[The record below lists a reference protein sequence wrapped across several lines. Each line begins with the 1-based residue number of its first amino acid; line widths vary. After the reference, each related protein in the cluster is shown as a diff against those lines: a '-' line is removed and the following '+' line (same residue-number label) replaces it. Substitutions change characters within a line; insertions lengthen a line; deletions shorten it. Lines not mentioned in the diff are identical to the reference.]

1 MKAVEPA
8 VVEGTALEARPS
20 RSGHPVVQVFRERPS
35 AVLGLA
41 IVLFFVLIAIFGP
54 ALAPYSWTQPSGTV
68 FAPPSP
74 QHLLGTDGSGV
85 DVLSEMM
92 YGGRTSLIVGFAAAL
107 VAMLVGG
114 GIGLLAGYS
123 GGATDVGLMRV
134 TDYFLVIPDLVLMIV
149 IATVFGPSLSH
160 VILVIG
166 LLLWTTTARIVRAQ
180 VKSIRERVYVR
191 RARSL
196 GASHRRIVFEHILPQ
211 VAPLLIATTV
221 LTIAYA
227 IFDESA
233 LAFLGVGVPGVSW
246 GTMLEHAFE
255 RTAMTEG
262 AWWAFVPPGLAIGL
276 VVIGCYL
283 MGQAIEDA
291 LNPRLRVAHLSI
303 RTWRIRK
310 VARATI
316 EPVREPEP
324 DPDREE
330 AV

>member
-1 MKAVEPA
+1 MKTVEPA
-8 VVEGTALEARPS
+8 LAEGTPLVARPS
-20 RSGHPVVQVFRERPS
+20 SRGNAVFLALKEKPS
-35 AVLGLA
+35 AMVGLV
-41 IVLFFVLIAIFGP
+41 IVTLFIVIAVFGP
-54 ALAPYSWTQPSGTV
+54 ALAPYSATQQSGPVYAAPS
-68 FAPPSP
+68 A
-74 QHLLGTDGSGV
+74 QHWLGTDDSGV
-85 DVLSEMM
+85 DVLSELLT
-92 YGGRTSLIVGFAAAL
+92 GGRTSMIVGFAAAL

-114 GIGLLAGYS
+114 GIGLLAGYA
-123 GGATDVGLMRV
+123 GGTTDGVLMRI

-149 IATVFGPSLSH
+149 IATVFGASRLH

-166 LLLWTTTARIVRAQ
+166 LLLWTATARIVRSQ

-196 GASHRRIVFEHILPQ
+196 GSSHRRIVFQHVLPQ

-246 GTMLEHAFE
+246 GNMLEHAFE
-255 RTAMTEG
+255 RTAMTQG
-262 AWWAFVPPGLAIGL
+262 AWWAFMPPGLCIGF

-283 MGQAIEDA
+283 VGQAIEDA

-303 RTWRIRK
+303 KSWRFRGS
-310 VARATI
+310 
-316 EPVREPEP
+316 E
-324 DPDREE
+324 
-330 AV
+330 

>member
-1 MKAVEPA
+1 MKTVEPA
-8 VVEGTALEARPS
+8 LVEGTALEPRPS
-20 RSGHPVVQVFRERPS
+20 RGGNPLILVLRERRS
-35 AVLGLA
+35 AVLGLL
-41 IVLFFVLIAIFGP
+41 IVAFFVVLAIFGP
-54 ALAPYSWTQPSGTV
+54 SLAPYSWTQQSGPV
-68 FAPPSP
+68 YAPPST
-74 QHLLGTDGSGV
+74 QHWLGTDDSGV
-85 DVLSEMM
+85 DVLSELMF
-92 YGGRTSLIVGFAAAL
+92 GARTSLIVGFAAAL
-107 VAMLVGG
+107 VAMIVGG
-114 GIGLLAGYS
+114 GIGVLAGYA
-123 GGATDVGLMRV
+123 GGGTDVALMRT

-149 IATVFGPSLSH
+149 VATVFGPSLSH

-196 GASHRRIVFEHILPQ
+196 GASHRRIVVQHILPQ

-246 GTMLEHAFE
+246 GTMLEHAFA
-255 RTAMTEG
+255 RTAMTQG

-276 VVIGCYL
+276 VVVGCYL

-303 RTWRIRK
+303 HSWRF
-310 VARATI
+310 RAAAPI
-316 EPVREPEP
+316 GPEQAG
-324 DPDREE
+324 E
-330 AV
+330 ATP

>member
-8 VVEGTALEARPS
+8 IVEGTALEAQPS
-20 RSGHPVVQVFRERPS
+20 RGGNPVALVLRERKS
-35 AVLGLA
+35 ALLGLL
-41 IVLFFVLIAIFGP
+41 IVALFVVLAIFGP
-54 ALAPYSWTQPSGTV
+54 SLAPYSWTQQSGPV
-68 FAPPSP
+68 YAPPST
-74 QHLLGTDGSGV
+74 QHWLGTDDSGV
-85 DVLSEMM
+85 DVLSELMF
-92 YGGRTSLIVGFAAAL
+92 GARTSLIVGFAAAL
-107 VAMLVGG
+107 VAMIVGG
-114 GIGLLAGYS
+114 GIGVLAGYA
-123 GGATDVGLMRV
+123 GGGTDVALMRT

-149 IATVFGPSLSH
+149 VATVFGPSLSH

-196 GASHRRIVFEHILPQ
+196 GASHRRIVIQHILPQ

-246 GTMLEHAFE
+246 GTMLEHAFA
-255 RTAMTEG
+255 RTAMTQG
-262 AWWAFVPPGLAIGL
+262 AWWAFVPPGLSIGL
-276 VVIGCYL
+276 VVVGCYL

-303 RTWRIRK
+303 HSWRFRTP
-310 VARATI
+310 ATI
-316 EPVREPEP
+316 ATERAMDEVS
-324 DPDREE
+324 
-330 AV
+330 

>member
-8 VVEGTALEARPS
+8 IVEGTALEAQPS
-20 RSGHPVVQVFRERPS
+20 RGGNPVVLVLRERKS
-35 AVLGLA
+35 AVLGLLIVTFF
-41 IVLFFVLIAIFGP
+41 IVLAIFGP
-54 ALAPYSWTQPSGTV
+54 SLAPYSWTQQSGPVYEAPS
-68 FAPPSP
+68 S
-74 QHLLGTDGSGV
+74 QHWLGTDDSGV
-85 DVLSEMM
+85 DVLSELIF
-92 YGGRTSLIVGFAAAL
+92 GARTSLIVGFAAAL
-107 VAMLVGG
+107 VAMVVGG
-114 GIGLLAGYS
+114 GIGVLAGYA
-123 GGATDVGLMRV
+123 GGGTDVALMRT

-149 IATVFGPSLSH
+149 VATVFGPSLSH

-196 GASHRRIVFEHILPQ
+196 GAGHRRIVIQHILPQ

-255 RTAMTEG
+255 RTAMTQG
-262 AWWAFVPPGLAIGL
+262 AWWAFIPPGISIGL
-276 VVIGCYL
+276 VVVGCYL

-303 RTWRIRK
+303 HSWRFRRP
-310 VARATI
+310 AATATERA
-316 EPVREPEP
+316 
-324 DPDREE
+324 REE
-330 AV
+330 VS

>member
-1 MKAVEPA
+1 MKTFDPSIA
-8 VVEGTALEARPS
+8 EGTALEARPS
-20 RSGHPVVQVFRERPS
+20 KSGSPVLQVLKERRS
-35 AVLGLA
+35 ALLGL
-41 IVLFFVLIAIFGP
+41 F
-54 ALAPYSWTQPSGTV
+54 
-68 FAPPSP
+68 
-74 QHLLGTDGSGV
+74 
-85 DVLSEMM
+85 
-92 YGGRTSLIVGFAAAL
+92 IVGFF
-107 VAMLVGG
+107 VV
-114 GIGLLAGYS
+114 LA
-123 GGATDVGLMRV
+123 
-134 TDYFLVIPDLVLMIV
+134 I
-149 IATVFGPSLSH
+149 FGPSLSH

-196 GASHRRIVFEHILPQ
+196 GASHMRIVVQHILPQ

-246 GTMLEHAFE
+246 GTMLEHAFV
-255 RTAMTEG
+255 RTAMTQG
-262 AWWAFVPPGLAIGL
+262 AWWAFVPPGLSIGL

-303 RTWRIRK
+303 HSWRFRPP
-310 VARATI
+310 ATI
-316 EPVREPEP
+316 K
-324 DPDREE
+324 EE
-330 AV
+330 RTGAAAT

>member
-1 MKAVEPA
+1 MKTVEPA
-8 VVEGTALEARPS
+8 LVEGTPLVATPS
-20 RSGHPVVQVFRERPS
+20 RGGNAVVQAVKERPS
-35 AVLGLA
+35 ALAGL
-41 IVLFFVLIAIFGP
+41 IIVVLFIVAAVFAPV
-54 ALAPYSWTQPSGTV
+54 LAPYSWSEQSGPVYSSPSS
-68 FAPPSP
+68 A
-74 QHLLGTDGSGV
+74 HWLGTDDSGV
-85 DVLSEMM
+85 DLLSELL

-107 VAMLVGG
+107 VAMIVGG
-114 GIGLLAGYS
+114 GVGIVAGYY
-123 GGATDVGLMRV
+123 GGGTDTALMRV

-166 LLLWTTTARIVRAQ
+166 LLLWTSTARIVRSQ
-180 VKSIRERVYVR
+180 VKSIRERVYVK

-196 GASHRRIVFEHILPQ
+196 GASHPRIVFQHILPQ

-255 RTAMTEG
+255 RTAMTVG
-262 AWWAFVPPGLAIGL
+262 AWWAFVPPGVAIGL

-283 MGQAIEDA
+283 MGRAIEDA

-303 RTWRIRK
+303 RSWRFRSQQAG
-310 VARATI
+310 ARERAK
-316 EPVREPEP
+316 
-324 DPDREE
+324 DD
-330 AV
+330 AA

>member
-1 MKAVEPA
+1 MKSVEPA
-8 VVEGTALEARPS
+8 LAEGTALEARPS
-20 RSGHPVVQVFRERPS
+20 SGGNEIVRVLKERRS
-35 AVLGLA
+35 ALAGLV
-41 IVLFFVLIAIFGP
+41 IVGFFVAMAVFGP
-54 ALAPYSWTQPSGTV
+54 ALAPYSWTQQSGPV
-68 FAPPSP
+68 YAPPSSE
-74 QHLLGTDGSGV
+74 HWLGTDDSGV
-85 DVLSEMM
+85 DVLSEML
-92 YGGRTSLIVGFAAAL
+92 YGGRTSLIVGFAAAF
-107 VAMLVGG
+107 VAMIVGG
-114 GIGLLAGYS
+114 GIGIVAGYT
-123 GGATDVGLMRV
+123 GGGTDNALMRT

-149 IATVFGPSLSH
+149 VATVFGPSLSH

-166 LLLWTTTARIVRAQ
+166 LLLWTSTARIVRSQ

-196 GASHRRIVFEHILPQ
+196 GASHGRIVTQHILPQ

-246 GTMLEHAFE
+246 GTMLERAFE
-255 RTAMTEG
+255 RTAMTQG
-262 AWWAFVPPGLAIGL
+262 AWWAFVPPGLAIGF

-303 RTWRIRK
+303 KNWRFRAPSN
-310 VARATI
+310 VARDDAS
-316 EPVREPEP
+316 
-324 DPDREE
+324 
-330 AV
+330 

>member
-1 MKAVEPA
+1 MKTVEPA
-8 VVEGTALEARPS
+8 LAEGTALEARPS
-20 RSGHPVVQVFRERPS
+20 SGGSPVVQVLKERRS
-35 AVLGLA
+35 ALAGLLIVTVFVALAVLA
-41 IVLFFVLIAIFGP
+41 PV
-54 ALAPYSWTQPSGTV
+54 LAPYSWTQQSGPV
-68 FAPPSP
+68 YAPPST
-74 QHLLGTDGSGV
+74 QHWLGTDDSGV
-85 DVLSEMM
+85 DVLSELL
-92 YGGRTSLIVGFAAAL
+92 YGGRTSLIVGFAAAF
-107 VAMLVGG
+107 VAMIVGG
-114 GIGLLAGYS
+114 GIGIVAGYT
-123 GGATDVGLMRV
+123 GGATDGALMRT

-149 IATVFGPSLSH
+149 VATVFGPSLSH

-166 LLLWTTTARIVRAQ
+166 LLLWTSTARIVRSQ

-196 GASHRRIVFEHILPQ
+196 GASHRRIVAQHILPQ

-246 GTMLEHAFE
+246 GTMLERAFD
-255 RTAMTEG
+255 RTAMTQG

-303 RTWRIRK
+303 KTWRFRPTRNTTED
-310 VARATI
+310 VSA
-316 EPVREPEP
+316 
-324 DPDREE
+324 
-330 AV
+330 

>member
-8 VVEGTALEARPS
+8 IVEGTALEAKPS
-20 RSGHPVVQVFRERPS
+20 RGGNPVVLVLRERKS
-35 AVLGLA
+35 AVLGLL
-41 IVLFFVLIAIFGP
+41 IVTFFVVLAVFGP
-54 ALAPYSWTQPSGTV
+54 SLAPYSWTQQSGPV
-68 FAPPSP
+68 YAPPST
-74 QHLLGTDGSGV
+74 QHWLGTDDSGV
-85 DVLSEMM
+85 DVLSELMF
-92 YGGRTSLIVGFAAAL
+92 GARTSLIVGFAAAL
-107 VAMLVGG
+107 VAMIVGG
-114 GIGLLAGYS
+114 GIGVLAGYA
-123 GGATDVGLMRV
+123 GGGTDVALMRT

-149 IATVFGPSLSH
+149 VATVFGPSLSH

-196 GASHRRIVFEHILPQ
+196 GASHRRIVAQHILPQ

-246 GTMLEHAFE
+246 GTMLEHAFA
-255 RTAMTEG
+255 RTAMTQG
-262 AWWAFVPPGLAIGL
+262 AWWAFVPPGISIGL
-276 VVIGCYL
+276 VVVGCYL

-303 RTWRIRK
+303 HSWRFRTPTTI
-310 VARATI
+310 ATERAMD
-316 EPVREPEP
+316 EVS
-324 DPDREE
+324 
-330 AV
+330 

>member
-1 MKAVEPA
+1 MKPVEPA
-8 VVEGTALEARPS
+8 VLEGTSLEVKPARGGS
-20 RSGHPVVQVFRERPS
+20 PVVRVLRERKS
-35 AVLGLA
+35 ALLGFF
-41 IVLFFVLIAIFGP
+41 IVAFFVVVAVFGP
-54 ALAPYSWTQPSGTV
+54 SFAPHSWTQQSGPV
-68 FAPPSP
+68 YAPPST
-74 QHLLGTDGSGV
+74 QHWLGTDGSGV
-85 DVLSEMM
+85 DVLSEMI

-107 VAMLVGG
+107 VAMIVGG
-114 GIGLLAGYS
+114 GVGLLAGYR
-123 GGATDVGLMRV
+123 GGGTDVGLMRM

-149 IATVFGPSLSH
+149 IATVFGSSLSH

-180 VKSIRERVYVR
+180 VKSVRERVYVR

-196 GASHRRIVFEHILPQ
+196 GASHRRIVFQHILPQ

-255 RTAMTEG
+255 RTAMTRG

-291 LNPRLRVAHLSI
+291 LNPRLRVANLSI
-303 RTWRIRK
+303 RTWRVHSPRMA
-310 VARATI
+310 V
-316 EPVREPEP
+316 
-324 DPDREE
+324 EE
-330 AV
+330 LAEDGTD

>member
-1 MKAVEPA
+1 MKTFDPA
-8 VVEGTALEARPS
+8 LAEDTALEARPS
-20 RSGHPVVQVFRERPS
+20 KGGSPVLQVLRERRS
-35 AVLGLA
+35 ALLGLF
-41 IVLFFVLIAIFGP
+41 IVGFFVAMAVFGP
-54 ALAPYSWTQPSGTV
+54 ALAPYSPTRQSGPV
-68 FAPPSP
+68 YAPPSA
-74 QHLLGTDGSGV
+74 QHWLGTDDSGV
-85 DVLSEMM
+85 DVLSELM
-92 YGGRTSLIVGFAAAL
+92 YGGRTSMIVGFAAAL

-114 GIGLLAGYS
+114 GIGLLAGYR
-123 GGATDVGLMRV
+123 GGGTDVALMRI

-149 IATVFGPSLSH
+149 VATVFGPSLSH

-180 VKSIRERVYVR
+180 VKSIRERVYVK

-196 GASHRRIVFEHILPQ
+196 GASHRRIVAQHVLPQ

-255 RTAMTEG
+255 RTAMTQG
-262 AWWAFVPPGLAIGL
+262 AWWAFVPPGLSIGL
-276 VVIGCYL
+276 VVVGCYL

-303 RTWRIRK
+303 HSWRF
-310 VARATI
+310 RATA
-316 EPVREPEP
+316 PTRS
-324 DPDREE
+324 EE
-330 AV
+330 ATP

>member
-1 MKAVEPA
+1 MKTVEPA
-8 VVEGTALEARPS
+8 LAEGTALEARPS
-20 RSGHPVVQVFRERPS
+20 RGGNPVVQVLKERRS
-35 AVLGLA
+35 ALAGLL
-41 IVLFFVLIAIFGP
+41 IVGFFVVLAAFGP
-54 ALAPYSWTQPSGTV
+54 ALAPYSWTQQSGPV
-68 FAPPSP
+68 YAPPSSE
-74 QHLLGTDGSGV
+74 HWLGTDDSGV
-85 DVLSEMM
+85 DVLSEML
-92 YGGRTSLIVGFAAAL
+92 YGGRTSLIVGFAAAF
-107 VAMLVGG
+107 VSMIVGG
-114 GIGLLAGYS
+114 GIGIVAGYT
-123 GGATDVGLMRV
+123 GGGTDVALMRT

-149 IATVFGPSLSH
+149 VSTVFGPSLSH

-166 LLLWTTTARIVRAQ
+166 LLLWTTTARIVRSQ

-196 GASHRRIVFEHILPQ
+196 GASHRRIVVQHILPQ

-246 GTMLEHAFE
+246 GTMLERAFE
-255 RTAMTEG
+255 RTAMTQG
-262 AWWAFVPPGLAIGL
+262 AWWAFVPPGLAIGF

-303 RTWRIRK
+303 KSWRFRAPAS
-310 VARATI
+310 VAEDGPA
-316 EPVREPEP
+316 
-324 DPDREE
+324 
-330 AV
+330 

>member
-1 MKAVEPA
+1 MKTVEPA
-8 VVEGTALEARPS
+8 LAEGTALEARPS
-20 RSGHPVVQVFRERPS
+20 SGGNEIVQVLKERRS
-35 AVLGLA
+35 ALAGLL
-41 IVLFFVLIAIFGP
+41 IVAFFVAMAALGP
-54 ALAPYSWTQPSGTV
+54 ALAPYSPTQQSGPVYAAPSTE
-68 FAPPSP
+68 
-74 QHLLGTDGSGV
+74 HWLGTDDSGV
-85 DVLSEMM
+85 DVLSEML
-92 YGGRTSLIVGFAAAL
+92 YGGRTSLIVGFAAAF

-114 GIGLLAGYS
+114 GIGILAGYA
-123 GGATDVGLMRV
+123 GGGTDNALMRI

-149 IATVFGPSLSH
+149 VATVFGPSLSH

-166 LLLWTTTARIVRAQ
+166 LLLWTATARIVRSQ
-180 VKSIRERVYVR
+180 VKSVRERVYVR

-196 GASHRRIVFEHILPQ
+196 GASHRRIVVHHILPQ

-246 GTMLEHAFE
+246 GTMLERAFA
-255 RTAMTEG
+255 RTAMTQG

-303 RTWRIRK
+303 KNWRFRPSK
-310 VARATI
+310 DTAGDGVA
-316 EPVREPEP
+316 
-324 DPDREE
+324 
-330 AV
+330 

>member
-1 MKAVEPA
+1 
-8 VVEGTALEARPS
+8 
-20 RSGHPVVQVFRERPS
+20 
-35 AVLGLA
+35 
-41 IVLFFVLIAIFGP
+41 
-54 ALAPYSWTQPSGTV
+54 
-68 FAPPSP
+68 
-74 QHLLGTDGSGV
+74 
-85 DVLSEMM
+85 
-92 YGGRTSLIVGFAAAL
+92 
-107 VAMLVGG
+107 
-114 GIGLLAGYS
+114 
-123 GGATDVGLMRV
+123 
-134 TDYFLVIPDLVLMIV
+134 
-149 IATVFGPSLSH
+149 VFGPSLSH

-196 GASHRRIVFEHILPQ
+196 GASHRRIVFQHILPQ

-303 RTWRIRK
+303 RTWRMRK
-310 VARATI
+310 STPATI
-316 EPVREPEP
+316 DREPGS
-324 DPDREE
+324 DREA

>member
-8 VVEGTALEARPS
+8 IAEGTALEARPS
-20 RSGHPVVQVFRERPS
+20 RGGNPVLQVLRDRKS
-35 AVLGLA
+35 ALFGLF
-41 IVLFFVLIAIFGP
+41 IVAFFVLMAVFGP
-54 ALAPYSWTQPSGTV
+54 RFAPYSPTRQSGPV
-68 FAPPSP
+68 YAPPSA
-74 QHLLGTDGSGV
+74 QHWLGTDDSGV
-85 DVLSEMM
+85 DVMSEMI

-107 VAMLVGG
+107 VAMFVGG

-123 GGATDVGLMRV
+123 GGGTDVALMRV

-149 IATVFGPSLSH
+149 VATVFGPSRAH

-180 VKSIRERVYVR
+180 VKSIRERAYVR

-196 GASHRRIVFEHILPQ
+196 GASHRRIVFQHILPQ

-246 GTMLEHAFE
+246 GTMLERAFE
-255 RTAMTEG
+255 RTAMTQG
-262 AWWAFVPPGLAIGL
+262 AWWAFVPPGVAIGL

-303 RTWRIRK
+303 HSWRIRSPRM
-310 VARATI
+310 VAAAL
-316 EPVREPEP
+316 EKE
-324 DPDREE
+324 D
-330 AV
+330 AA

>member
-1 MKAVEPA
+1 MKTVDPVLAEDTP
-8 VVEGTALEARPS
+8 LEARPS
-20 RSGHPVVQVFRERPS
+20 KGGSPVLQVLKERRS
-35 AVLGLA
+35 ALLGLF
-41 IVLFFVLIAIFGP
+41 IVGFFVLLAIFGP
-54 ALAPYSWTQPSGTV
+54 SLAPYSPTQQSGPV
-68 FAPPSP
+68 YAPPSS
-74 QHLLGTDGSGV
+74 QHWLGTDDSGV
-85 DVLSEMM
+85 DVLSELM
-92 YGGRTSLIVGFAAAL
+92 YGGRTSMIVGFTAAL

-114 GIGLLAGYS
+114 GIGLLAGYK
-123 GGATDVGLMRV
+123 GGGTDVALMRM

-149 IATVFGPSLSH
+149 VATVFGPSLSH

-196 GASHRRIVFEHILPQ
+196 GATHRRIVAQHILPQ

-246 GTMLEHAFE
+246 GTMLEHAFV
-255 RTAMTEG
+255 RTAMTQG
-262 AWWAFVPPGLAIGL
+262 AWWAFVPPGLSIGL

-303 RTWRIRK
+303 HNWRF
-310 VARATI
+310 RAVG
-316 EPVREPEP
+316 PS
-324 DPDREE
+324 REE
-330 AV
+330 RAEEATT

>member
-1 MKAVEPA
+1 MKTVDPA
-8 VVEGTALEARPS
+8 LAEDTALEARPS
-20 RSGHPVVQVFRERPS
+20 KGGSPVIQVLRERRS
-35 AVLGLA
+35 ALLGLF
-41 IVLFFVLIAIFGP
+41 IVGFFVAMAIFGP
-54 ALAPYSWTQPSGTV
+54 ALAPYSPTRQSGPV
-68 FAPPSP
+68 YAPPST
-74 QHLLGTDGSGV
+74 QHWLGTDDSGV
-85 DVLSEMM
+85 DVLSELM
-92 YGGRTSLIVGFAAAL
+92 YGGRTSMIVGFAAAL

-114 GIGLLAGYS
+114 GIGLLAGYR
-123 GGATDVGLMRV
+123 GGGTDVALMRI

-149 IATVFGPSLSH
+149 VATVFGPSLSH

-180 VKSIRERVYVR
+180 VKSIRERVYVK

-196 GASHRRIVFEHILPQ
+196 GASHRRIVAQHVLPQ

-255 RTAMTEG
+255 RTAMTQG
-262 AWWAFVPPGLAIGL
+262 AWWAFVPPGLSIGL

-303 RTWRIRK
+303 HSWRF
-310 VARATI
+310 RATA
-316 EPVREPEP
+316 PSRA
-324 DPDREE
+324 EE
-330 AV
+330 VTP

>member
-1 MKAVEPA
+1 MKTVGPA
-8 VVEGTALEARPS
+8 LAEGTALEARPS
-20 RSGHPVVQVFRERPS
+20 SGGNPVVQVLKERRS
-35 AVLGLA
+35 ALA
-41 IVLFFVLIAIFGP
+41 GFLIVGFFVFMGVFGP
-54 ALAPYSWTQPSGTV
+54 ALAPYSWTQRSGPV
-68 FAPPSP
+68 YAPPSS
-74 QHLLGTDGSGV
+74 QHWLGTDDSGV
-85 DVLSEMM
+85 DVLSEML
-92 YGGRTSLIVGFAAAL
+92 YGGRTSLTVGFAAAF
-107 VAMLVGG
+107 VAMIVGG
-114 GIGLLAGYS
+114 GIGIVAGYA
-123 GGATDVGLMRV
+123 GGGTDVALMRT

-149 IATVFGPSLSH
+149 VATVFGPSLSH

-166 LLLWTTTARIVRAQ
+166 LLLWTVTARIVRSQ

-196 GASHRRIVFEHILPQ
+196 GASHRRIVVQHILPQ

-246 GTMLEHAFE
+246 GTMLERAFA
-255 RTAMTEG
+255 RTAMTQG

-276 VVIGCYL
+276 VVVGCYL

-303 RTWRIRK
+303 KTWRFREPRK
-310 VARATI
+310 VT
-316 EPVREPEP
+316 E
-324 DPDREE
+324 DGST
-330 AV
+330 